1 MGEGILVVTRFFDLV
16 GKVYLS
22 RRGQFTEPMRN
33 TKRFSTRHG
42 RKRQAIRVSGAGERG
57 AELVEFSLILGGLM
71 ALTLAIISFARAYN
85 VYQTVT
91 RAAREGAR
99 MAVLPKSAY
108 DQQGLGEMAYTAS
121 MSACTNPPS
130 TTNSPDTPIFNQYV
144 KPVLESSSLNP
155 AGVQDYQ
162 ECLGWLDPPGTAANQ
177 CGVIVSFQYP
187 YRLSIPFLGAGIGM
201 IDIHTQVQM
210 RQENQPVAIGGAAT
224 CAGVAAP

>member
-1 MGEGILVVTRFFDLV
+1 MVNRLFDLA
-16 GKVYLS
+16 GKVYSS
-22 RRGQFTEPMRN
+22 RKAGIADDMRQN
-33 TKRFSTRHG
+33 LGFFKRCAANR
-42 RKRQAIRVSGAGERG
+42 RKRGASDGPERG
-57 AELVEFSLILGGLM
+57 AELLEFSLILGGLM
-71 ALTLAIISFARAYN
+71 ALTLAIFSFARAYN

-108 DQQGLGEMAYTAS
+108 DQQGLGELAYTAS

-130 TTNSPDTPIFNQYV
+130 TTNSPNTPIFNQYV
-144 KPVLESSSLNP
+144 KPALESSSLNP

-187 YRLSIPFLGAGIGM
+187 YRLSIPFLGSKLGV
-201 IDIHTQVQM
+201 IDIHAHVQM
-210 RQENQPVAIGGAAT
+210 RDENQPVAVGGAAT